1 MFRLNRLTDYAVV
14 VMSQM
19 SLRPGRM
26 RNTTEIAR
34 ISAVPL
40 PTVAKILNALAKAEL
55 VVAQRGA
62 SGGYAL
68 SRPAKAIAVS
78 EIIQALEGPIALT
91 ACVTGATE
99 TCDVEARCPLS
110 GHWNKVNLAIKQALD
125 KVSLEDIAMTCHP
138 APSPH
143 DEAMDALERAFEGLE
158 RVN

>member
-19 SLRPGRM
+19 SLHPGRV
-26 RNTTEIAR
+26 RNTTEISR
-34 ISAVPL
+34 DSTVPL
-40 PTVAKILNALAKAEL
+40 PTVAKILNALAKAGL

-68 SRPAKAIAVS
+68 SRPPKAIAVS
-78 EIIQALEGPIALT
+78 DIIQALEGPIALT

-110 GHWNKVNLAIKQALD
+110 GHWNN
-125 KVSLEDIAMTCHP
+125 LEDIAMTCHP

-143 DEAMDALERAFEGLE
+143 DEALDALERAFEDLE
-158 RVN
+158 KAN